1 MGELRRMNKD
11 VRAVVLG
18 LLVVVLVAMGFAMW
32 RGPSQEFK
40 KLKGFQVEVKK
51 TEGDETRSFHFTVPV
66 SLLAQLSRLARLDHK
81 LDGDIRAAWDDA
93 DITPRQILDAADA
106 ATPDQP
112 GVVEV
117 DGHVV
122 EVQSKDGSILIDVKD
137 DWDRKVHIE
146 VPRHLV
152 EVFVDDEPLTTRE
165 LLRRLDELN
174 PDDVVTIRDHEDEI
188 TIRAEAR
195 KRIKIS

>member
-1 MGELRRMNKD
+1 MNKD

-18 LLVVVLVAMGFAMW
+18 LLVVVLVALGFAFW
-32 RGPSQEFK
+32 RGPSREFR

-51 TEGDETRSFHFTVPV
+51 TEGDETRSFNFTVPV

-106 ATPDQP
+106 ATPEKP
-112 GVVEV
+112 GTIEVEGHAVEV
-117 DGHVV
+117 RSEGD
-122 EVQSKDGSILIDVKD
+122 KLLIDVED
-137 DWDRKVHIE
+137 DWDHRVHIE
-146 VPRHLV
+146 LPRYLV
-152 EVFVDDEPLTTRE
+152 EVFADDEPLTTRE

-174 PDDVVTIRDHEDEI
+174 PDDVVTIRDREDEI
-188 TIRAEAR
+188 VIRAEAR
-195 KRIKIS
+195 KKLRIS

>member
-1 MGELRRMNKD
+1 MQKD

-18 LLVVVLVAMGFAMW
+18 LFVVVLVALGFAMW
-32 RGPSQEFK
+32 RGPSREFQ

-51 TEGDETRSFHFTVPV
+51 TEGDETRTFNFSVPV

-93 DITPRQILDAADA
+93 DVTPRQILDAADA
-106 ATPDQP
+106 ATHDQP
-112 GVVEV
+112 GTIEV
-117 DGHVV
+117 DGHDV
-122 EVQSKDGSILIDVKD
+122 EVRSQDGSILIDVKD

-146 VPRHLV
+146 IPRHLV
-152 EVFVDDEPLTTRE
+152 EVFADDEPLTTRE

-174 PDDVVTIRDHEDEI
+174 PDDKVTIRDHEDEI
-188 TIRAEAR
+188 VIRAEAR
-195 KRIKIS
+195 KKLKIS

>member
-51 TEGDETRSFHFTVPV
+51 TEGDETRTFNFTVPV

-122 EVQSKDGSILIDVKD
+122 EVRSKDGSILIDVKD

-146 VPRHLV
+146 IPRHLV

-174 PDDVVTIRDHEDEI
+174 PDDKVTIRDHEDEI

-195 KRIKIS
+195 KRLKIS